1 MRQMNNIKGISF
13 ALLASVTFGFLPLFS
28 KPLIDMGL
36 PVSSLLFYRFLISAV
51 IVSAICAAGRVNLRV
66 TGRQLAIL
74 AFLAVLYVLSGT
86 CLVRSYVYIPSGIA
100 TTIHF
105 MYPVAVTAIMVFVFK
120 ERKSKTIFTAMLL
133 AITGVALLSWNTAAP
148 LNTKGLLLAGST
160 IFAYA
165 IYLIMVNRSS
175 VSRLDSMPMMFYI
188 FVIGSAVF
196 ALSTVI
202 DGGIRQPEGA
212 FQWSMITGLAIISTN
227 DYVAQANTYWNQQG
241 AAAEKYASIFYWRS
255 RWSELEPEE
264 GKYAWEH
271 DENFKA
277 LIQGALD
284 RGLKLAFRVYIDGQ
298 DNIHNGTPDFVRE
311 AGAKGYAVHK
321 LWDPANENN
330 NWTPYADDPVFQ
342 EKFGNF
348 IRAFAKEFDN
358 PKQVDFIDAYN
369 LGWWGEGHHVQYL
382 NNNNKFKKSLNNS
395 STLKTQLQ

>member
-1 MRQMNNIKGISF
+1 MHYICTSGGQMPRHRRAKRHNMRQMNNIKGISF

-51 IVSAICAAGRVNLRV
+51 IVSAVCAAGRVNLRV

-212 FQWSMITGLAIISTN
+212 FQWSMITGLAIISTVIPN
-227 DYVAQANTYWNQQG
+227 
-241 AAAEKYASIFYWRS
+241 I
-255 RWSELEPEE
+255 
-264 GKYAWEH
+264 
-271 DENFKA
+271 A
-277 LIQGALD
+277 LIKAVKNAGSVVTSILGSAEPLTALIVGILYFGED
-284 RGLKLAFRVYIDGQ
+284 FSYRTIIGFILIMCAVTLVILNKNRE
-298 DNIHNGTPDFVRE
+298 NNPFVRLNKYFSLQKQ
-311 AGAKGYAVHK
+311 KG
-321 LWDPANENN
+321 
-330 NWTPYADDPVFQ
+330 
-342 EKFGNF
+342 
-348 IRAFAKEFDN
+348 
-358 PKQVDFIDAYN
+358 N
-369 LGWWGEGHHVQYL
+369 LKV
-382 NNNNKFKKSLNNS
+382 
-395 STLKTQLQ
+395 